1 MDLDEGEVPAD
12 TAEDVAEPLEDSP
25 KEEPT
30 PATLPTD
37 DSDDLF
43 SDAPATEKSGA
54 AVLEPSTT
62 ESEEP
67 AVQSKP
73 IAPAA
78 TETVDLFDDDSTEEP
93 PPRQAAAKQQVY
105 SRFVAPV
112 FFVRSTGKN
121 DPPTTHVC
129 VRANYR
135 GGHLGH
141 G

>member
-1 MDLDEGEVPAD
+1 MADSPPPMDLDEGEVPAD
-12 TAEDVAEPLEDSP
+12 TAEDVAEPVEDSP

-93 PPRQAAAKQQVY
+93 PPRQAAAKQQV
-105 SRFVAPV
+105 ADLLP
-112 FFVRSTGKN
+112 
-121 DPPTTHVC
+121 
-129 VRANYR
+129 
-135 GGHLGH
+135 L
-141 G
+141 